1 MTVTAAG
8 DTRRTAEP
16 ELIRV
21 SVLGADTQLDVAL
34 PAQAPIVALLPDL
47 LALLRL
53 PAPPTDDPDR
63 IGELPRWTLGRVGE
77 APLPAEISLA
87 QAGVFDGE
95 LLMVREDLPSAP
107 GALVDDVVDGLAHLA
122 GRQSPGWTADSARL
136 LGYAVAVAATS
147 LAVIAGRLAAGSSP
161 VPIAAAAGGAAVLLA
176 AVAIL
181 AGRSGTDPRSVTT
194 ASTCAFLVAVL
205 AGSAAPQP
213 NSTGPS
219 LAAAGICG
227 LVATMVVYRCTGVG
241 PLLHSALGT
250 VAALGGACGL
260 FTMGLSDDV
269 RAAAAITAA
278 LGVYLILLAARVAI
292 AAGRLPLPPVP
303 TTPPPLPSIP
313 DGDAVV
319 DGLDGMVPDRSAPA
333 DPVGAIAELALVELD
348 DLARR
353 SAIAAGYLTGIVAGA
368 AAVTVAA
375 VAVVATGYGGSVASL
390 LFCGAVAVALLA
402 RGRTHADRTQSA
414 TLIGAGAACVLAVLV
429 GTGSL
434 IAAFAGGIA
443 LAATAF
449 TIGVTADEHSF
460 SPLQRRALEVAE
472 YAVLVAIIPALLW
485 LLDTYR
491 AIREF

>member
-53 PAPPTDDPDR
+53 PAPPADDPDR
-63 IGELPRWTLGRVGE
+63 IGELPRWTLGRIGE
-77 APLPAEISLA
+77 APLPAEASLA

-107 GALVDDVVDGLAHLA
+107 GALVDDVVDGLAHLT
-122 GRQSPGWTADSARL
+122 GRQAAGWTAESARR
-136 LGYAVAVAATS
+136 LGYTVAVAATG
-147 LAVIAGRLAAGSSP
+147 LAAVAGRLAAGSSP
-161 VPIAAAAGGAAVLLA
+161 VLIAAAAGGVAAVLLA
-176 AVAIL
+176 AAIL
-181 AGRSGTDPRSVTT
+181 AGRSGADPRSVGTLS
-194 ASTCAFLVAVL
+194 ACAYLVAVL

-227 LVATMVVYRCTGVG
+227 LAVTLVAYRCTGVG
-241 PLLHSALGT
+241 PLLHAALGT
-250 VAALGGACGL
+250 VSALGAACGL
-260 FTMGLSDDV
+260 VTMALSGDL
-269 RAAAAITAA
+269 RAGAAITAA
-278 LGVYLILLAARVAI
+278 LGVYTVLLAARIAI

-303 TTPPPLPSIP
+303 TTPPPLPPIP
-313 DGDAVV
+313 DEDAVV
-319 DGLDGMVPDRSAPA
+319 DGLDGMVPERAAPA

-375 VAVVATGYGGSVASL
+375 VVVVATGYGGSVASL
-390 LFCGAVAVALLA
+390 AFCGAVAVALLA

-414 TLIGAGAACVLAVLV
+414 TLIGAGAACLPAVLA

-434 IAAFAGGIA
+434 IATAAGGIA
-443 LAATAF
+443 LAAAAF
-449 TIGVTADEHSF
+449 TVGVTADEHRF
-460 SPLQRRALEVAE
+460 SPLQRRALELAE
-472 YAVLVAIIPALLW
+472 YAVLVVIVPALLW
-485 LLDTYR
+485 LLDAYR